1 MKFYQPTKKH
11 VALLVIACFFILD
24 RLLKGAALKLF
35 LPQPLLGEWLKFSIY
50 KNTGLAFSLQTGIN
64 PLWLTLIIF
73 FGGLI
78 WLYIAW
84 RKKQTNET
92 IALTAIVLG
101 AYSNIYDRL
110 IYGAVIDYVEI
121 LKINVSNIAD
131 WLIIAG
137 AGFLIYSQIV
147 KPKAA

>member
-1 MKFYQPTKKH
+1 MKLYQPTKQH
-11 VALLVIACFFILD
+11 VTLLVIACLFILD

-35 LPQPLLGEWLKFSIY
+35 FPKPLLGEWLQFSIY
-50 KNTGLAFSLQTGIN
+50 KNTGLAFSVQTGIN

-73 FGGLI
+73 IGGLV

-84 RKKQTNET
+84 RRRQQNKI

-137 AGFLIYSQIV
+137 ACFLIYSRLA
-147 KPKAA
+147 KPKAV